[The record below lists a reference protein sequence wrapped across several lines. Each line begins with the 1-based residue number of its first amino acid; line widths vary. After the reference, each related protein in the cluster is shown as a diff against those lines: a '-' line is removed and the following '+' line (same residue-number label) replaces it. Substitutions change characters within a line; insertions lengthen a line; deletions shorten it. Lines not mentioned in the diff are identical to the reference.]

1 MYAQNGGQRTNLTP
15 GAADINADDATLQTS
30 HPDHADSIAIEERA
44 CECPR
49 ALVAEGSRPLRPE
62 HDWELPS
69 LSQLRLRALG
79 PVQPTPCRDND
90 HTFIGPDGDFDDGPD
105 GDFDADF
112 DADFDDRAKPTRL
125 LSLSDIEPRVAPP
138 LGAAPI
144 STPGSDSPDPAGP
157 IPAPALPSPA
167 IAAPSWH
174 ASLVLGSMMLG
185 FVTFSILGGL
195 LASL

>member
-1 MYAQNGGQRTNLTP
+1 MTP
-15 GAADINADDATLQTS
+15 GAAELNADHATLQTNR
-30 HPDHADSIAIEERA
+30 PDHTDPIAVGARA
-44 CECPR
+44 PECPR

-62 HDWELPS
+62 RDWELPS

-79 PVQPTPCRDND
+79 PVQPTLSRDGD
-90 HTFIGPDGDFDDGPD
+90 HTFTGTNDDYDSDYDGDYDGDFDDDYD
-105 GDFDADF
+105 GDFDDSAE
-112 DADFDDRAKPTRL
+112 PTRL
-125 LSLSDIEPRVAPP
+125 LSLSDIEPRVASP
-138 LGAAPI
+138 LSAAPI
-144 STPGSDSPDPAGP
+144 STPGSDFPDPAGP